1 MDNSF
6 IKDRLV
12 QKFQENIYGYEEHF
26 GVLSIFAN
34 KDFNLKILQ
43 YLVDD
48 EQLSFKF
55 MKDLTAVHYP
65 NRVGEELVVTYLVY
79 NLYEKV

>member
-12 QKFQENIYGYEEHF
+12 QKFQENIFGYEEHF

-34 KDFNLKILQ
+34 KESNLKILQ
-43 YLVDD
+43 VQY
-48 EQLSFKF
+48 
-55 MKDLTAVHYP
+55 M
-65 NRVGEELVVTYLVY
+65 
-79 NLYEKV
+79 